1 MADPRE
7 DETHSE
13 SPPCPDCGAVPAARE
28 SFCSS
33 CGAFLAWETA
43 MPPPKAAPVPPEQE
57 RSGGEPAQTA
67 TSADVAGWV
76 IDVTTSV
83 SANAA
88 WVLVGY
94 GARQAWARL
103 RARVRRDHTTGTPT
117 REEAERAALARVTL
131 ADKNLH
137 RRDLTIHTVTV
148 PGQGPAVVVV
158 LHHARGNGRHES
170 VEFTVEV
177 IKRAGL
183 IEARIQSTRIS
194 LR

>member
-1 MADPRE
+1 
-7 DETHSE
+7 
-13 SPPCPDCGAVPAARE
+13 
-28 SFCSS
+28 
-33 CGAFLAWETA
+33 
-43 MPPPKAAPVPPEQE
+43 
-57 RSGGEPAQTA
+57 
-67 TSADVAGWV
+67 
-76 IDVTTSV
+76 
-83 SANAA
+83 
-88 WVLVGY
+88 
-94 GARQAWARL
+94 
-103 RARVRRDHTTGTPT
+103 VRRDHTTGTPT